1 MIMSPHCKVA
11 VLTHALDPIDHVNYL
26 MLKIVKNWQASGV
39 EVVVLRGPER
49 YEAADVL
56 VLHVDLTVVPQEYLD
71 FCARYPIVVNGRV
84 RDISKRKISKNLLGP
99 KDHYTGA
106 VIVKA
111 NLNYGGVPELKMQRP
126 GRLSRMW
133 NKYLPWS
140 ITGILSPSAYPVF
153 SSVAEVP
160 KAVWRNRRLVVEKF
174 CPEREGDHYCLR
186 QWIFLGDRGVS
197 QCIYSLNPI
206 VKAANTDH
214 REYGPP
220 VPESLREMHSRLGFD
235 YGKFDYVVV
244 DGEVILLDVNRTPA
258 LGGPDG
264 WTQNVADE
272 LAGGLPSFLRGLED

>member
-1 MIMSPHCKVA
+1 MSPQCKVA
-11 VLTHALDPIDHVNYL
+11 VLTHALDPIDQVNYL

-49 YEAADVL
+49 YEAADVI

-111 NLNYGGVPELKMQRP
+111 DLNFGGFPELKMQRS

-140 ITGILSPSAYPVF
+140 ITGILSPSDYPVF
-153 SSVAEVP
+153 RSMAEVP

-197 QCIYSLNPI
+197 QRLVSLNPI
-206 VKAANTDH
+206 VKFPNEVH
-214 REYGPP
+214 LEYGPP
-220 VPESLREMHSRLGFD
+220 VPESLREMRSRLGFD

-244 DGEVILLDVNRTPA
+244 DGEVILLDANRTPA
-258 LGGPDG
+258 LGVSDG
-264 WTQNVADE
+264 WAQNMAAE
-272 LAGGLPSFLRGLED
+272 LAGGLPSFLRGLDD

>member
-1 MIMSPHCKVA
+1 MSPHCKVA
-11 VLTHALDPIDHVNYL
+11 VLTHALDPIDQVNYL

-49 YEAADVL
+49 YEAADVI

-84 RDISKRKISKNLLGP
+84 RDISKRKISKNLLEP

-111 NLNYGGVPELKMQRP
+111 DLNFGGFPELKMQRP

-140 ITGILSPSAYPVF
+140 ITGILSPSDYPVF
-153 SSVAEVP
+153 RSMAEVP

-197 QCIYSLNPI
+197 QRLVSLNPI
-206 VKAANTDH
+206 VKFPNEVH
-214 REYGPP
+214 LEYGPP
-220 VPESLREMHSRLGFD
+220 VPESLREMRSRLGFD

-244 DGEVILLDVNRTPA
+244 DGEVILLDANRTPA
-258 LGGPDG
+258 LGVSDG
-264 WTQNVADE
+264 WAQNMAAE
-272 LAGGLPSFLRGLED
+272 LAGGLPSFLRGLDD

>member
-1 MIMSPHCKVA
+1 MSPQCKVA
-11 VLTHALDPIDHVNYL
+11 VLTHALDPIDQVNYL
-26 MLKIVKNWQASGV
+26 MLKIVKKWQASGV
-39 EVVVLRGPER
+39 EVVVLRGPEH

-84 RDISKRKISKNLLGP
+84 RDISKRKISKNLLEP

-111 NLNYGGVPELKMQRP
+111 DLNFGGFPELKMQRS

-140 ITGILSPSAYPVF
+140 ITGILSPSDYPVF
-153 SSVAEVP
+153 RSMAEVP

-197 QCIYSLNPI
+197 QRLVSLNPI
-206 VKAANTDH
+206 VKFPNEVH
-214 REYGPP
+214 LEYGPP
-220 VPESLREMHSRLGFD
+220 VPESLREMRSRLGFD

-244 DGEVILLDVNRTPA
+244 DGEVILLDANRTPA
-258 LGGPDG
+258 LGVSDG
-264 WTQNVADE
+264 WAQNMAAE
-272 LAGGLPSFLRGLED
+272 LAGGLPSFLRGLDD

>member
-1 MIMSPHCKVA
+1 MSPQCKVA
-11 VLTHALDPIDHVNYL
+11 VLTHALDPIDQVNYL
-26 MLKIVKNWQASGV
+26 MLKIVKKWQASGV
-39 EVVVLRGPER
+39 EVVVLRGPEH

-111 NLNYGGVPELKMQRP
+111 DLNFGGFPELKMQRS

-140 ITGILSPSAYPVF
+140 ITGILSPSDYPVF
-153 SSVAEVP
+153 RSMAEVP

-197 QCIYSLNPI
+197 QRLVSLNPI
-206 VKAANTDH
+206 VKFPNEVH
-214 REYGPP
+214 LEYGPP
-220 VPESLREMHSRLGFD
+220 VPESLREMRSRLGFD

-244 DGEVILLDVNRTPA
+244 DGEVILLDANRTPA
-258 LGGPDG
+258 LGVSDG
-264 WTQNVADE
+264 WAQNMAAE
-272 LAGGLPSFLRGLED
+272 LAGGLPSFLRGLDD

>member
-11 VLTHALDPIDHVNYL
+11 VLTHALDPIDQVNYL

-49 YEAADVL
+49 YEAADVI

-111 NLNYGGVPELKMQRP
+111 DLNFGGFPELKMQRS

-140 ITGILSPSAYPVF
+140 ITGILSPSDYPVF
-153 SSVAEVP
+153 RSMAEVP

-197 QCIYSLNPI
+197 QRLVSLNPI
-206 VKAANTDH
+206 VKFPNEVH
-214 REYGPP
+214 LEYGPP
-220 VPESLREMHSRLGFD
+220 VPESLREMRSRLGFD

-244 DGEVILLDVNRTPA
+244 DGEVILLDANRTPA
-258 LGGPDG
+258 LGVSDG
-264 WTQNVADE
+264 WAQNMAAE
-272 LAGGLPSFLRGLED
+272 LAGGLPSFLRGLDD

>member
-1 MIMSPHCKVA
+1 MSPHCKVA
-11 VLTHALDPIDHVNYL
+11 VLTHALDPIDQVNYL

-49 YEAADVL
+49 YEAADVI

-111 NLNYGGVPELKMQRP
+111 DLNFGGFPELKMQRS

-140 ITGILSPSAYPVF
+140 ITGILSPSDYPVF
-153 SSVAEVP
+153 RSMAEVP

-197 QCIYSLNPI
+197 QRLVSLNPI
-206 VKAANTDH
+206 VKFPNEVH
-214 REYGPP
+214 LEYGPP
-220 VPESLREMHSRLGFD
+220 VPESLREMRSRLGFD

-244 DGEVILLDVNRTPA
+244 DGEVILLDANRTPA
-258 LGGPDG
+258 LGVSDG
-264 WTQNVADE
+264 WAQNMAAE
-272 LAGGLPSFLRGLED
+272 LAGGLPSFLRGLDD

>member
-1 MIMSPHCKVA
+1 MSPHCKVA
-11 VLTHALDPIDHVNYL
+11 VLTHALDPIDQVNYL

-49 YEAADVL
+49 YEAADVI

-84 RDISKRKISKNLLGP
+84 RDISKRKISKNLLEP

-111 NLNYGGVPELKMQRP
+111 DLNFGGFPELKMQRS

-140 ITGILSPSAYPVF
+140 ITGILSPSDYPVF
-153 SSVAEVP
+153 RSMAEVP

-197 QCIYSLNPI
+197 QRLVSLNPI
-206 VKAANTDH
+206 VKFPNEVH
-214 REYGPP
+214 LEYGPP
-220 VPESLREMHSRLGFD
+220 VPESLREMRSRLGFD

-244 DGEVILLDVNRTPA
+244 DGEVILLDANRTPA
-258 LGGPDG
+258 LGVSDG
-264 WTQNVADE
+264 WAQNMAAE
-272 LAGGLPSFLRGLED
+272 LAGGLPSFLRGLDD

>member
-1 MIMSPHCKVA
+1 MSPQCKVA
-11 VLTHALDPIDHVNYL
+11 VLTHALDPIDQVNYL
-26 MLKIVKNWQASGV
+26 MLKIVKKWQASGV
-39 EVVVLRGPER
+39 EVVLLRGPEH

-111 NLNYGGVPELKMQRP
+111 DLNFGGFPELKMQRS

-140 ITGILSPSAYPVF
+140 ITGILSPSDYPVF
-153 SSVAEVP
+153 RSMAEVP

-197 QCIYSLNPI
+197 QRLVSLNPI
-206 VKAANTDH
+206 VKFPNEVH
-214 REYGPP
+214 LEYGPP
-220 VPESLREMHSRLGFD
+220 VPESLREMRSRLGFD

-244 DGEVILLDVNRTPA
+244 DGEVILLDANRTPA
-258 LGGPDG
+258 LGVSDG
-264 WTQNVADE
+264 WAQNMAAE
-272 LAGGLPSFLRGLED
+272 LAGGLPSFLRGLDD

>member
-1 MIMSPHCKVA
+1 
-11 VLTHALDPIDHVNYL
+11 
-26 MLKIVKNWQASGV
+26 V
-39 EVVVLRGPER
+39 EVVVLRGPEH

-174 CPEREGDHYCLR
+174 RPEREGDYYCLR

-197 QCIYSLNPI
+197 QRLVSLNPI
-206 VKAANTDH
+206 VKFPNEVH

-220 VPESLREMHSRLGFD
+220 VPESLREMRSRLGFD

-244 DGEVILLDVNRTPA
+244 DGEVILLDANRTPA
-258 LGGPDG
+258 LGGSDG
-264 WTQNVADE
+264 WAQNMAAE

>member
-1 MIMSPHCKVA
+1 MSPHCKVA
-11 VLTHALDPIDHVNYL
+11 VLTHALDPIDQVNYL
-26 MLKIVKNWQASGV
+26 MLKIVKKWQASGV

-49 YEAADVL
+49 YEAADVI

-111 NLNYGGVPELKMQRP
+111 DLNFGGFPELKMQRS

-140 ITGILSPSAYPVF
+140 ITGILSPSDYPVF
-153 SSVAEVP
+153 RSMAEVP

-197 QCIYSLNPI
+197 QRLVSLNPI
-206 VKAANTDH
+206 VKFPNEVH
-214 REYGPP
+214 LEYGPP
-220 VPESLREMHSRLGFD
+220 VPESLREMRSRLGFD

-244 DGEVILLDVNRTPA
+244 DGEVILLDANRTPA
-258 LGGPDG
+258 LGVSDG
-264 WTQNVADE
+264 WAQNMAAE
-272 LAGGLPSFLRGLED
+272 LAGGLPSFLRGLDD

>member
-1 MIMSPHCKVA
+1 MSPQCKVA
-11 VLTHALDPIDHVNYL
+11 VLTHALDPIDQVNYL
-26 MLKIVKNWQASGV
+26 MLKIVKKWQASGV

-49 YEAADVL
+49 YEAADVI

-111 NLNYGGVPELKMQRP
+111 DLNFGGFPELKMQRS

-140 ITGILSPSAYPVF
+140 ITGILSPSDYPVF
-153 SSVAEVP
+153 RSMAEVP

-197 QCIYSLNPI
+197 QRLVSLNPI
-206 VKAANTDH
+206 VKFPNEVH
-214 REYGPP
+214 LEYGPP
-220 VPESLREMHSRLGFD
+220 VPESLREMRSRLGFD

-244 DGEVILLDVNRTPA
+244 DGEVILLDANRTPA
-258 LGGPDG
+258 LGVSDG
-264 WTQNVADE
+264 WAQNMAAE
-272 LAGGLPSFLRGLED
+272 LAGGLPSFLRGLDD